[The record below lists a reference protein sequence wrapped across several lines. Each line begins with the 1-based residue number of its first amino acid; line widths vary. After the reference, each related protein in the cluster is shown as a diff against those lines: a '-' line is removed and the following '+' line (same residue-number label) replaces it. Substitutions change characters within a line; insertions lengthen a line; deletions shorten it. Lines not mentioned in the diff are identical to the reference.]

1 MRFKGW
7 GLGLTITGVV
17 LVVLAVVWLF
27 AIFPGMVKL
36 PADYNKD
43 VNFEGTYLVL
53 NPDTYTM
60 DELPVNVQRLQL
72 ATGVEGNVLII
83 SETVTCTHALAGMEL
98 AQFGQVNSLSVD
110 RSTREYVTDQDDGI
124 PRSGQFCFP
133 SDLQQQSYSM
143 WISSAGRPL
152 DAEFIGEQEF
162 EGLNVFVFQVSEQGL
177 SIGTQE
183 GTGLPQVLDITV
195 NLMVE
200 PLSGTTVYTMS
211 SSTYSVVLPDETE
224 SPYYISNIVFT
235 QDTIDD
241 LVGTANDARTLI
253 LWLSFYGFW
262 IVIGVGAAL
271 VIAGVVMAARARG

>member
-162 EGLNVFVFQVSEQGL
+162 EGLNVFVFQVSEEGL